1 MVGNF
6 VAEAFLAKIIVIV
19 GADLVGGS
27 FLSENH
33 ERGVDGDAREPSCE
47 TGPAVKVRQVNK
59 GPQEAVLHCVFR
71 IFAISHHSMN
81 DTENLFAMAFAKFS
95 KGGSS
100 SSFRGCYQLVLAPL
114 SKIANLWGIVLHQ
127 QQCPHHHD

>member
-6 VAEAFLAKIIVIV
+6 VAEAFLAKIIVIA
-19 GADLVGGS
+19 GGDLVGGS
-27 FLSENH
+27 FLPENH

-71 IFAISHHSMN
+71 VLGASGDATRSGASLNLKITIFRPPI
-81 DTENLFAMAFAKFS
+81 
-95 KGGSS
+95 
-100 SSFRGCYQLVLAPL
+100 YQERKSVC
-114 SKIANLWGIVLHQ
+114 SGIRR
-127 QQCPHHHD
+127 HDSYVDV